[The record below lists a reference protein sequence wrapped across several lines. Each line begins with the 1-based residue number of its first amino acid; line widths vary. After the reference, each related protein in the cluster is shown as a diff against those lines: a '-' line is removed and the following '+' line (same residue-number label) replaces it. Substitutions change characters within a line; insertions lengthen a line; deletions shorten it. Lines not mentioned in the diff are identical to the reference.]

1 MLALLF
7 AYVKYKPTLTV
18 GDDCRRG
25 AGVELEVL
33 LEFQVV
39 LLVDEIDRAVSQ
51 NLHLSIQVHRYRQQL
66 WCLMKDYFFFEFMKD
81 ISPFSGPLI
90 SLF

>member
-39 LLVDEIDRAVSQ
+39 LLVDEIDGAVSQ
-51 NLHLSIQVHRYRQQL
+51 NLHLSIQ
-66 WCLMKDYFFFEFMKD
+66 
-81 ISPFSGPLI
+81 
-90 SLF
+90 

>member
-1 MLALLF
+1 MLTLLF

-18 GDDCRRG
+18 SDDCRRG

-39 LLVDEIDRAVSQ
+39 LLVDEIDGAVSQ
-51 NLHLSIQVHRYRQQL
+51 NLHLSIQVHRYRPQL
-66 WCLMKDYFFFEFMKD
+66 WCLM
-81 ISPFSGPLI
+81 
-90 SLF
+90 